1 VIGWGTVIAQMHGM
15 WYEPAEW
22 DGPIGARAFSIA
34 AGECV
39 PLSAEERSLSARVQ
53 GEFHEMPGLMLTIP
67 QAARLF
73 NLDRVQ
79 CLRILQSLVD
89 SGHLIT
95 DGSRFRC
102 ASPHAA

>member
-1 VIGWGTVIAQMHGM
+1 MQRGTLIARMYGM

-22 DGPIGARAFSIA
+22 DGPAGSRVISIVT
-34 AGECV
+34 GEHV
-39 PLSAEERSLSARVQ
+39 SLSAEERGLSARVR
-53 GEFHEMPGLMLTIP
+53 GEFDEMPGLMLTIP

-73 NLDRVQ
+73 NLDRAQ

-89 SGHLIT
+89 SGHLST